1 MHCYGEGTDVCY
13 QHVLDTNS
21 TWDDTGLLFFVLFSG
36 IFGGFWLLSMIFKDK
51 PINDESDDEEEVI
64 PYEEMYV
71 SDIREALENPCE
83 IDDEKLKALELS
95 NVSDFTPRGMVTMLY
110 SKNTESFWWFAD
122 KKDIPFSY
130 LETVA
135 RKYVSVFDCPQLY
148 LSKLPEFS
156 DDSDYSTDSG
166 SDSGSDSDSDAGSES
181 VTTDGDEG
189 SDTNNVSH
197 ADNAED
203 KSEEKPSVFVKL
215 RRFEKEESADTS
227 ADVPKSE
234 LCNRFSYR
242 GKLADFK
249 ELQKAHE
256 AVYIPKESD
265 KDLSFEDF
273 KKLEKSTGETVT
285 L

>member
-13 QHVLDTNS
+13 QHIVDTNS
-21 TWDDTGLLFFVLFSG
+21 TWDDTGFLFFVMFSG
-36 IFGGFWLLSMIFKDK
+36 IFGGFWLLSMIFKVNKVD
-51 PINDESDDEEEVI
+51 DESESEDDVV

-110 SKNTESFWWFAD
+110 SKDTESFWWFSD
-122 KKDIPFSY
+122 KKDIPFSH

-148 LSKLPEFS
+148 VSKLPEFS
-156 DDSDYSTDSG
+156 DDSDYSSDSDDSG
-166 SDSGSDSDSDAGSES
+166 SDAGSDTGSES

-189 SDTNNVSH
+189 TDSNSKSQSDNTESN
-197 ADNAED
+197 DG
-203 KSEEKPSVFVKL
+203 EKPSVFVKL
-215 RRFEKEESADTS
+215 RKFENENTDHSNV
-227 ADVPKSE
+227 DVSKSE

-249 ELQKAHE
+249 ELQKARE
-256 AVYIPKESD
+256 AVYIPQESD
-265 KDLSFEDF
+265 KNMSFEDF
-273 KKLEKSTGETVT
+273 KKLEKSTGESVT